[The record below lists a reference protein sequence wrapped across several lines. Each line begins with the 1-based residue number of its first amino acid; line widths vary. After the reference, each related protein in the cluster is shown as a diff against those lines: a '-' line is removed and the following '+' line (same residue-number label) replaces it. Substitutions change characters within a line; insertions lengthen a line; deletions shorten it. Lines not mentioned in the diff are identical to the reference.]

1 MKSRDRGMSTSMEE
15 FQEIGV
21 FSICPKLLVTCIKQ
35 QGLNNKRD
43 FALLAGARMKTGT
56 PDIKQILFLNEV
68 SIVTVSSKYVGIWQI
83 DEGTDVL
90 TLIGR
95 YKHGS
100 GTLVGC
106 EALDYSHIYCFDEQ
120 TVIRLSV

>member
-1 MKSRDRGMSTSMEE
+1 MGDKIAIVGKAMKSRDRGMSTSMEE

-56 PDIKQILFLNEV
+56 PDIKQV
-68 SIVTVSSKYVGIWQI
+68 R
-83 DEGTDVL
+83 D
-90 TLIGR
+90 LITWYTRTQYG
-95 YKHGS
+95 
-100 GTLVGC
+100 L
-106 EALDYSHIYCFDEQ
+106 
-120 TVIRLSV
+120 